1 KPPSQLKLSFKG
13 MECMKGHEGYC
24 QNCYLDKKCKWTIG
38 FGFLQKSQ
46 ASCAKL
52 APMSISQANSL
63 FDQKITE
70 YEGYVKKYIKVNLTQ
85 GQYDALVDM
94 AYNMGPKF
102 SKSDTVNFVNKQQF
116 SQAIARLRSVTG
128 DEGPRRRHEADLF
141 ESNYS
146 KCPNSM
152 DIHPL
157 TLPEIVLTIGKSIPL
172 WVTEYQKKESALML
186 KPKDLIAE
194 NTRGIC
200 GGEEGPG
207 TMQAIQA
214 VGDELES
221 LILVGFPFAEDDGL
235 DDFSDDLDFGYDLE
249 KEDWEEGKWKDSR
262 EKDLM
267 IVLILHRRILQ
278 TGAID

>member
-1 KPPSQLKLSFKG
+1 
-13 MECMKGHEGYC
+13 
-24 QNCYLDKKCKWTIG
+24 
-38 FGFLQKSQ
+38 
-46 ASCAKL
+46 
-52 APMSISQANSL
+52 
-63 FDQKITE
+63 
-70 YEGYVKKYIKVNLTQ
+70 YVKKYIKVNLTQ

-194 NTRGIC
+194 NTRGRFKRLGMYNYSK
-200 GGEEGPG
+200 GGDVQN
-207 TMQAIQA
+207 TSILLRSIRTCQ
-214 VGDELES
+214 ELES